1 MKILIVDDSETSRL
15 LLQTI
20 LKASGYEDLVCI
32 DSANAALEQVR
43 AHVNEYNEPEVDLIL
58 MDLNMP
64 DINGLQAIKL
74 FKSDPL
80 FSDIP
85 IIMVTVSDDEANL
98 HEAFEAG
105 AMDYIHKPVSRLE
118 LQARV
123 RSVLRL
129 KQEIDRRKVR
139 ERELEKM
146 TNRLQQLS
154 NQDGLT
160 GVPNRRYFEET
171 FSSEWRRCVRDSKA
185 LAFLMIDIDFFK
197 AFNDTYGHL
206 EGDKCLKIVA
216 KAISSCLRRPGDC
229 MARYGGEEFAV
240 LLPNTEMEGAMKIAQ
255 DIHCEVEKMGVVHSA
270 STVSQQVTVSI
281 GVHSMYPTSEQEPS
295 KLIELADCALYTAKR
310 SGRNRIECTCEDD

>member
-118 LQARV
+118 LAGQGPVRTTAEAGDRQTQGART
-123 RSVLRL
+123 RAG
-129 KQEIDRRKVR
+129 KNDQ
-139 ERELEKM
+139 
-146 TNRLQQLS
+146 
-154 NQDGLT
+154 
-160 GVPNRRYFEET
+160 P
-171 FSSEWRRCVRDSKA
+171 A
-185 LAFLMIDIDFFK
+185 AAAF
-197 AFNDTYGHL
+197 
-206 EGDKCLKIVA
+206 
-216 KAISSCLRRPGDC
+216 
-229 MARYGGEEFAV
+229 
-240 LLPNTEMEGAMKIAQ
+240 Q
-255 DIHCEVEKMGVVHSA
+255 
-270 STVSQQVTVSI
+270 
-281 GVHSMYPTSEQEPS
+281 
-295 KLIELADCALYTAKR
+295 
-310 SGRNRIECTCEDD
+310 SGRPDRSAQPTVF